1 MRINVNFKYL
11 TIFCELYFSN
21 LKITFYIFIEIAV
34 EQKKA
39 YAMYHRVCIFFKL
52 LGVLS

>member
-1 MRINVNFKYL
+1 MWINVNFKYL

-34 EQKKA
+34 EQKA
-39 YAMYHRVCIFFKL
+39 YAIYHRICILFKL
-52 LGVLS
+52 LGVLN